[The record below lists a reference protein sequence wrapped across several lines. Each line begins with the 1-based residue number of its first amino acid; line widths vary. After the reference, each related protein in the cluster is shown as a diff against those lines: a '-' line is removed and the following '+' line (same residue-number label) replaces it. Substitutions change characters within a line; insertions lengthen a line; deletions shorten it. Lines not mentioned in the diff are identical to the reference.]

1 MPKVDF
7 LDILNNPIVV
17 FLYFLL
23 LGVFSLL
30 FLQSQVSLITI
41 LQIFIVLILVII
53 IATRFNL
60 SKFLTLQKNSTI
72 LFLLLPV
79 ILFIYFLVFST
90 GGLSSPFLILTH
102 FFAIGLAFL
111 LSPQIAVSFITS
123 TVILVLGNLAKDP
136 SALTFLEE
144 TPFAVLLYFVAY
156 IALIP
161 FSYILAKEYKVKE
174 EWVEVL
180 EKQIATS
187 KNQEEELLKNI
198 TDAVF
203 VLNPKYNLLYLNL
216 QAMKIFK
223 FGKEIL
229 NKDFF
234 NFFSFKDKDGRSLK
248 PYSLPFGQTLS
259 LKVQSVVENI
269 QMQTR
274 DQNYLRV
281 DLKILPV
288 IGDEGALGLIL
299 IVKDRTAEEE
309 AGKEDQTTASLA
321 LSRFLS
327 FLAQQKQIFYSF
339 EKKSPTSRQI
349 QNLVKQNGVLE
360 ILAQDFIY
368 TLKLEA
374 EQIGGLSSSV
384 NISELVD
391 ELLDEEREHANQLGV
406 KLIGP
411 SDLEERLIQPKSV
424 TIPIR
429 GKSISGY
436 YIFGNISFLHDS
448 IKRLLYISILFSK
461 KEEEVKVELNEEKEL
476 VKLKISCIE
485 NASAVPQDWTG
496 DLFEKFY
503 GKLGSLVELSRSSGF
518 EGFIAKS
525 LIERMGGN
533 VTAISQIDPPLLI
546 FTITFG
552 IKTAT
557 D

>member
-1 MPKVDF
+1 MPKLGF
-7 LDILNNPIVV
+7 LEVLNKPVSF

-23 LGVFSLL
+23 LGIFSLL
-30 FLQSQVSLITI
+30 FLQSHVSLITI
-41 LQIFIVLILVII
+41 LQIFVVLALVII

-60 SKFLTLQKNSTI
+60 SKFFTNQKKFFSL
-72 LFLLLPV
+72 LFILPV

-111 LSPQIAVSFITS
+111 LSPQIAVSFIAS

-144 TPFAVLLYFVAY
+144 TPFAALLYFVAY

-203 VLNPKYNLLYLNL
+203 VLNPKYELVYLNL
-216 QAMKIFK
+216 QAIKLFK
-223 FGKEIL
+223 FGREIL
-229 NKDFF
+229 DKNFF
-234 NFFSFKDKDGRSLK
+234 KFFSFKDKDGRALK
-248 PYSLPFGQTLS
+248 PYSLPFEQTLS
-259 LKVQSVVENI
+259 FKVQSVVENI
-269 QMQTR
+269 QIQTR

-288 IGDEGALGLIL
+288 IGEEGALGLIL
-299 IVKDRTAEEE
+299 IVKDRTAKEEE
-309 AGKEDQTTASLA
+309 EKEDQTTASLA

-327 FLAQQKQIFYSF
+327 FLAQQKEIFYSF
-339 EKKSPTSRQI
+339 EKKSPTGRQI

-374 EQIGGLSSSV
+374 EEIGGLSSFV
-384 NISELVD
+384 NISQLTD
-391 ELLDEEREHANQLGV
+391 ELIYEEIDHASQLGV
-406 KLIGP
+406 KLIG
-411 SDLEERLIQPKSV
+411 LGGEEERLVQPK
-424 TIPIR
+424 TLNIPIG

-436 YIFGNISFLHDS
+436 HILGNPSFLHDS
-448 IKRLLYISILFSK
+448 IKRLLDLSILLCK
-461 KEEEVKVELNEEKEL
+461 KEGEVKIEMGQEKGL
-476 VKLKISCIE
+476 VKLQISSVE
-485 NASAVPQDWTG
+485 NANAIPREWTD

-503 GKLGSLVELSRSSGF
+503 GRLGNLVELSQTSGF

-525 LIERMGGN
+525 LIDRMGGN
-533 VTAISQIDPPLLI
+533 VTVTSKINPPLLI

-552 IKTAT
+552 IKTA
-557 D
+557 DD